1 MKTLL
6 LAAIL
11 LLNLSTIVSANEKG
25 NGGSGD
31 EVETVVIQK
40 NIEDI
45 IFKINRFFENNS
57 KVKEQFPVV
66 NFAELSTLASA
77 VKIEITTDEL
87 YDKEGVNR
95 TCLNFRS
102 SHTIQCNRK
111 KIAELSENVPTL
123 FVLVFHELLS
133 LMNVEES
140 SSEHLELIENYKI
153 SQKLRQYVSKFESYD
168 LVVRRNGN
176 TRFDLEVNNDVFE
189 TYSCQVLSLDLDRS
203 DFTKFDNSIDLKK
216 IYKSLRDK
224 GYIFDSNYEQGANYL
239 NSSLK
244 NGLVILIGTYWL
256 GPEHL
261 EKAYYRTTRIGM
273 VFQEDQS
280 RNGYEIRIVSKT
292 ESRQSAEFNLEKAI
306 EWGLKNVP
314 KCKERK

>member
-111 KIAELSENVPTL
+111 K
-123 FVLVFHELLS
+123 
-133 LMNVEES
+133 
-140 SSEHLELIENYKI
+140 
-153 SQKLRQYVSKFESYD
+153 
-168 LVVRRNGN
+168 
-176 TRFDLEVNNDVFE
+176 
-189 TYSCQVLSLDLDRS
+189 
-203 DFTKFDNSIDLKK
+203 
-216 IYKSLRDK
+216 
-224 GYIFDSNYEQGANYL
+224 
-239 NSSLK
+239 
-244 NGLVILIGTYWL
+244 
-256 GPEHL
+256 
-261 EKAYYRTTRIGM
+261 
-273 VFQEDQS
+273 
-280 RNGYEIRIVSKT
+280 
-292 ESRQSAEFNLEKAI
+292 
-306 EWGLKNVP
+306 
-314 KCKERK
+314 